1 MTHTASQ
8 HPIMATHAQ
17 HPLPYNDV
25 TGRQYPPPQQP
36 PYYGGSIPSSG
47 EMTTPVYG
55 RGRGNYGFNERR
67 SGYEHGQ
74 R

>member
-17 HPLPYNDV
+17 HPLPYTDT
-25 TGRQYPPPQQP
+25 TGRQFQPPP
-36 PYYGGSIPSSG
+36 YFEGSIQSS

-67 SGYEHGQ
+67 SSFEHGL

>member
-17 HPLPYNDV
+17 HPVPYTDAS
-25 TGRQYPPPQQP
+25 GRQFQP
-36 PYYGGSIPSSG
+36 TPYFEGSIPSS

-55 RGRGNYGFNERR
+55 RGRGHYGFNERR
-67 SGYEHGQ
+67 SSFEHGL

>member
-17 HPLPYNDV
+17 HPVPYSDA
-25 TGRQYPPPQQP
+25 TGRHFTPPNQPP
-36 PYYGGSIPSSG
+36 PYYEGNVPT
-47 EMTTPVYG
+47 EMSAPVYG
-55 RGRGNYGFNERR
+55 RGRGNYGFNEKR
-67 SGYEHGQ
+67 SSFDQGL